1 MIYLDSCIVIY
12 LVEKHPVYYTPL
24 EARFS
29 QHLKEGFAISPLV
42 LLECLVHPLK
52 HNDVALQ
59 ERFERFFSLVTR
71 LPMDEVIF
79 RAAAVKGATFSL
91 KTPDALHLAVAE
103 HSSCSEFW
111 TSRLKIRLHLIAN
124 EYPGFSTSKR

>member
-29 QHLKEGFAISPLV
+29 QHLKEGFAMSPLV

-59 ERFERFFSLVTR
+59 
-71 LPMDEVIF
+71 
-79 RAAAVKGATFSL
+79 
-91 KTPDALHLAVAE
+91 
-103 HSSCSEFW
+103 
-111 TSRLKIRLHLIAN
+111 
-124 EYPGFSTSKR
+124 